1 MMPFSVRSSVVRG
14 LLILG
19 VVMVMLL
26 IASMALQLSGPQLE
40 WIKEARGYAVSRLL
54 ASPTVHPD
62 FRCLDRSPTLADNL
76 GRPATALALGPDWL
90 RLDRP
95 GRTVAC
101 VRCSHEHEHQ
111 QLS

>member
-40 WIKEARGYAVSRLL
+40 WIKEARGSTPFFGYWRALLYALILAGWAAALRLRPHPEEQQRLL
-54 ASPTVHPD
+54 
-62 FRCLDRSPTLADNL
+62 RL
-76 GRPATALALGPDWL
+76 GLIGFGSIILVEL
-90 RLDRP
+90 S
-95 GRTVAC
+95 RT
-101 VRCSHEHEHQ
+101 
-111 QLS
+111 

>member
-40 WIKEARGYAVSRLL
+40 WIKEARGCTPYLAYWRALLYTLIFAGWTAALRLRPTSEDQQRLL
-54 ASPTVHPD
+54 
-62 FRCLDRSPTLADNL
+62 RL
-76 GRPATALALGPDWL
+76 GLIGFSSIIL
-90 RLDRP
+90 
-95 GRTVAC
+95 V
-101 VRCSHEHEHQ
+101 E
-111 QLS
+111 LSRV